1 VWTCFVVLVLVISD
15 GFMLQIPA
23 ELDAIQAAVTSWRC
37 EQSCSVEYIV
47 RIVADFDVIVA

>member
-1 VWTCFVVLVLVISD
+1 MWTCFVVLVLVISD

-47 RIVADFDVIVA
+47 RIVADFGVNVA